1 MSLNVNISM
10 FDVVI
15 QKKERESEFQQK
27 RKRASE

>member
-1 MSLNVNISM
+1 V